1 MRNFLEDVFY
11 VGLYFAKVL
20 DLIADKY
27 DDCPRGYPVGV
38 SIITFE
44 APVPS
49 HVENVDGEL

>member
-1 MRNFLEDVFY
+1 MRNFLEDVFF

-38 SIITFE
+38 SIITFD